1 MELARV
7 EGSVTSS
14 LKEERLT
21 ATTLLIVQ
29 QIGPDASPTPS
40 IHYLAVDRVGAG
52 EGDVVIVVRGTPASW
67 TVSAEGAPVDAAIV
81 GIVDSTKV
89 GKSIVYHKE

>member
-21 ATTLLIVQ
+21 ATTLLVVQ
-29 QIGPDASPTPS
+29 QVGPEASPTPAVP
-40 IHYLAVDRVGAG
+40 YLAVDRVGAG
-52 EGDVVIVVRGTPASW
+52 EGDVVIVVRGTPASLA
-67 TVSAEGAPVDAAIV
+67 VSPEGAPVDAAIV
-81 GIVDSTKV
+81 GIVDSTKI
-89 GKSIVYHKE
+89 GREIVYHKE

>member
-1 MELARV
+1 MELGRV

-14 LKEERLT
+14 LKEERLR

-29 QIGPDASPTPS
+29 QVGPDAAPTSAIP
-40 IHYLAVDRVGAG
+40 YLAVDRVGAG
-52 EGDVVIVVRGTPASW
+52 EGDVVIVVRGTPASRA
-67 TVSAEGAPVDAAIV
+67 VSPEGAPVDAAIV

-89 GKSIVYHKE
+89 GKRIAYRKE